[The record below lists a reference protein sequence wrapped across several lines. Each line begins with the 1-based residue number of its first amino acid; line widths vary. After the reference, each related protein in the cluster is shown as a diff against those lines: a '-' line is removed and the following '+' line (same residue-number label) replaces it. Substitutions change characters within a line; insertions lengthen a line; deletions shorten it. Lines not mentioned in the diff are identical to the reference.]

1 MIFNRHS
8 MLAVTAAFA
17 ITATSTAC
25 GRSSDEA
32 REDATEMQRKAD
44 DAATDAREK
53 AREEAQDAAR
63 AANDRSGRLD
73 AAGETFAIK
82 TALMADKTID
92 ASDINVDTFGDTR
105 TVVLR
110 GSVPTAEQKTQAE
123 EVAKREAEG
132 FRVDNQLTVKAR
144 RPQ

>member
-1 MIFNRHS
+1 MKSIRHS
-8 MLAVTAAFA
+8 MLAATAALAIAFA
-17 ITATSTAC
+17 GTAC

-32 REDATEMQRKAD
+32 REDAAELRRDAD
-44 DAATDAREK
+44 DAATVARDK
-53 AREEAQDAAR
+53 AREEAQDAQR

-110 GSVPTAEQKTQAE
+110 GTVPTAEQKKQA
-123 EVAKREAEG
+123 ADIAQREAEG